1 MVLLSLLWAVL
12 NVVLLL
18 AELASLAFVQLSAET
33 HLYKMVQPVPE
44 RLEFHLVDNLID
56 KGKFKEQFC
65 FLGTYAALL
74 HVEEGSIVELSDGG
88 AVVALYIVGVNLQ
101 HRLSEH
107 PGLLGGAEILIGLL
121 RQRLLGTV
129 ADENLS
135 GEGTDRSI
143 VKDILVELIARAV
156 AHLMVDEGVVVD
168 VLLLV
173 GDNTAVA

>member
-33 HLYKMVQPVPE
+33 HLYKMVQPVLE
-44 RLEFHLVDNLID
+44 RLELHLVDDLID
-56 KGKFKEQFC
+56 EGKLKEQFR
-65 FLGTYAALL
+65 FLGTHTALL
-74 HVEEGSIVELSDGG
+74 HVEESSIVELSDGG
-88 AVVALYIVGVNLQ
+88 TVVALYIVGVNLQ

-107 PGLLGGAEILIGLL
+107 PGLLGGAEVLVGLL
-121 RQRLLGTV
+121 RQRLLSTV

-135 GEGTDRSI
+135 CEGTDRGI
-143 VKDILVELIARAV
+143 VEDIFVELIARAV
-156 AHLMVDEGVVVD
+156 AYLMVDEGVVVD

-173 GDNTAVA
+173 GDDTAVA